1 MTETTERPVL
11 LIERDVGESN
21 RQFFSTLDAFD
32 IDFILIG
39 KPDSRFFDDDNEG
52 LVKSRVRHFKFV
64 PDLNRRDDVN
74 YQIVKLVNGDGHTVV
89 SILPMNEDNPLRP
102 NAFGIL
108 QIPRKEAQEALNYL
122 RRELTWVNAYL
133 NDNLYQWTLLI
144 GGNTYGA
151 FGLIGKDE
159 AYRSFMNFRG
169 SLANRYSD
177 VVGEYPDLLINDEG
191 CDITVSIRDQYAQG
205 QAEIEEVKKHF
216 KLERNRGRGR

>member
-1 MTETTERPVL
+1 MTETTDRPVL
-11 LIERDVGESN
+11 LIERDIGESN

-39 KPDSRFFDDDNEG
+39 KPDSRFFNDDNEG

-64 PDLNRRDDVN
+64 PEVNRRDDVN

-89 SILPMNEDNPLRP
+89 SMLLMNEDNPLRP

-122 RRELTWVNAYL
+122 RRDLTWVNAYL

-169 SLANRYSD
+169 SPANRYPD

-191 CDITVSIRDQYAQG
+191 CDITASIRDQYAQG
-205 QAEIEEVKKHF
+205 QTEIEEVKKHF
-216 KLERNRGRGR
+216 KLEQNRGRGR

>member
-1 MTETTERPVL
+1 MTETTDRPVL
-11 LIERDVGESN
+11 LIERDIGEDN

-52 LVKSRVRHFKFV
+52 FVKSRVRHFKFV
-64 PDLNRRDDVN
+64 PDVNRRNDVN
-74 YQIVKLVNGDGHTVV
+74 YQIIKLVNGDRHTVV

-108 QIPRKEAQEALNYL
+108 QIPKKNEQEALKYL

-169 SLANRYSD
+169 SLANRYPD
-177 VVGEYPDLLINDEG
+177 VFGEYPDLLINDEG
-191 CDITVSIRDQYAQG
+191 CDITASIRDQYAQG

-216 KLERNRGRGR
+216 KMERKQGRAR

>member
-1 MTETTERPVL
+1 MTETTDRPVL
-11 LIERDVGESN
+11 LIERDVSESN

-39 KPDSRFFDDDNEG
+39 KPDSRFFNDDNEG

-64 PDLNRRDDVN
+64 QELNRRDDVN

-89 SILPMNEDNPLRP
+89 SILPVNEDNPLRP

-108 QIPRKEAQEALNYL
+108 QMPKRDEEQALKYL

-144 GGNTYGA
+144 EGNTYGA

-169 SLANRYSD
+169 SLANRYPD

-191 CDITVSIRDQYAQG
+191 CDITASIRDQYAQG
-205 QAEIEEVKKHF
+205 QTEIEEVKKHF
-216 KLERNRGRGR
+216 KLEQNRGRGR

>member
-1 MTETTERPVL
+1 MTETTDRPVL
-11 LIERDVGESN
+11 LIERDIGESN

-39 KPDSRFFDDDNEG
+39 KPDSRFFNDDNEG

-108 QIPRKEAQEALNYL
+108 QISKKNEQEALKYL

-144 GGNTYGA
+144 EGNTYGA
-151 FGLIGKDE
+151 FGLIGKEE

-169 SLANRYSD
+169 WLAHRYPD
-177 VVGEYPDLLINDEG
+177 VLSEHPDLLINDEG
-191 CDITVSIRDQYAQG
+191 CDITASIRDQYAQG
-205 QAEIEEVKKHF
+205 QAEIEEVKKHY
-216 KLERNRGRGR
+216 KMNRKQGRAR

>member
-1 MTETTERPVL
+1 MTETTDRPVL
-11 LIERDVGESN
+11 LIERDIGESN

-39 KPDSRFFDDDNEG
+39 KPDSRFFNDDNEG
-52 LVKSRVRHFKFV
+52 LIKSRVRHFKFV
-64 PDLNRRDDVN
+64 PELNRRDDVN

-108 QIPRKEAQEALNYL
+108 QIPRKKAQEALNYL
-122 RRELTWVNAYL
+122 RRDLTWVNAYL
-133 NDNLYQWTLLI
+133 NDNLYQWILLI

-169 SLANRYSD
+169 SLANQYSD

-191 CDITVSIRDQYAQG
+191 CDITDSIRDQYAQG